1 MQSLR
6 VRMARSTAVSGPI
19 HQPDRS
25 PWLAVALLS
34 AAALGYEILLTRLFA
49 IVYWDHLAHMVISLA
64 LLGYGASGTF
74 LALAGKRLKPHFAA
88 AFIVHVALFAVLAPW
103 CFALAQS
110 LPFNPL
116 ELAWEP
122 ANWWWFGAIFLLL
135 SLPFLVAANAIA
147 LALWQ
152 NPDRI
157 HRVYAADLAGA
168 GGGAIGIVA
177 MLFWLP
183 PGEALRGIVVIALV
197 CTLVAA
203 WQTGQHRR
211 KTLAFAI
218 AGFCTLWLLPSDWM
232 TPRPSS
238 FKALSHALDISGA
251 AVVAEASNPL
261 GQITVVRNDKVPFR
275 LAPGMSL
282 LQGGRTPPQLGLFQD
297 AELAGPVTRQ
307 GANFSNLDYLDALP
321 SALPY
326 HLLSPPKTEQARV
339 FLPRLGTGE
348 GVLQA
353 KHSGLSAIEV
363 AEQDPALR
371 NLLAVELTDWTG
383 DLLDGVKI
391 HPLAPRAFFP
401 DPNGRYDLIQ
411 VLAPG
416 IDSAGLGAL
425 GANYDL
431 TLDAF
436 VHYFEMLAPEGMM
449 AITHPL
455 QAPPRAVPRLIL
467 TAIETLLAADLEPAR
482 HLVVI
487 RAFRTATIVLTQSP
501 ITANQVDLVRKFTE
515 DRGFDLVYLP
525 GQERAEANRFNLLP
539 EPVLFD
545 LTQAMLQDPRHD
557 TLVDYR
563 FRIDPVNDD
572 HPFVYHGIRLSS
584 LKSWWA
590 GTDGAAQME
599 WGYLI
604 LVATL
609 VQATVLS
616 LLLILFPVLMT
627 ADNGRPRSVPRFGV
641 LLYFGAVGLA
651 FLFVEI
657 ALIHA
662 LQRLLHDPMFAVSA
676 VLSSFLIFAGIGS
689 RLAPAC
695 SLSIQRRFK
704 SQTPWPLFIGIAL
717 TASILLAALPWLVG
731 HLAAWPLWS
740 RFGVAMMLVAPLAL
754 LMGMPFPLGLALVT
768 RHVPDRLPLAWAVNG
783 CLSVIAALAAQ
794 VTALAIGFNG
804 TLVIGVLVYLAA
816 AAIMPRMVT
825 RTA

>member
-1 MQSLR
+1 M
-6 VRMARSTAVSGPI
+6 I
-19 HQPDRS
+19 HRPDRS

-74 LALAGKRLKPHFAA
+74 LALAGERLKQHFAA
-88 AFIVHVALFAVLAPW
+88 AFIVHAALFAILAPL

-122 ANWWWFGAIFLLL
+122 ANWLRFGAIFLLL

-157 HRVYAADLAGA
+157 HRIYAADLAGA
-168 GGGAIGIVA
+168 GGGAIAIVVV
-177 MLFWLP
+177 LFWLP
-183 PGEALRGIVVIALV
+183 PDNALRGIAAIGLI

-203 WQTGQHRR
+203 WQTGQHRGMS
-211 KTLAFAI
+211 LII
-218 AGFCTLWLLPSDWM
+218 AMAGLCTLWLLPPDWT

-238 FKALSHALDISGA
+238 FKALSQALDISGA
-251 AVVAEASNPL
+251 EVIAKENNPL
-261 GQITVVRNDKVPFR
+261 GEITVIRNDKVPFR

-282 LQGGRTPPQLGLFQD
+282 IKSERTPPQLGLFHD
-297 AELAGPVTRQ
+297 ADLAGPVTRRETDT
-307 GANFSNLDYLDALP
+307 SKLDYLGVLP
-321 SALPY
+321 SALPF
-326 HLLSPPKTEQARV
+326 HLLPQDNTSEFRL

-353 KHSGLSAIEV
+353 RHFGLSSIDV

-371 NLLAVELTDWTG
+371 HLLADELADWTG

-391 HPLAPRAFFP
+391 HPLAPRAFHTGP
-401 DPNGRYDLIQ
+401 EIHYDLVQ
-411 VLAPG
+411 LLAPG

-436 VHYFEMLAPEGMM
+436 RHYFEMLAPEGML

-455 QAPPRAVPRLIL
+455 QTPPRAIPRLIL
-467 TAIETLLAADLEPAR
+467 TAIEALIGAQLEPAQ

-487 RAFRTATIVLTQSP
+487 RAFRTATIILARSPVTADQSHR
-501 ITANQVDLVRKFTE
+501 IRRFSE

-525 GQERAEANRFNLLP
+525 GLERSETNRFNLLP

-545 LTQAMLQDPRHD
+545 LTQSMLVDPRHQ
-557 TLVDYR
+557 TVMDYR
-563 FRIDPVNDD
+563 YRIVPARDD
-572 HPFVYHGIRLSS
+572 KPFVYHGIRFSS
-584 LKSWWA
+584 IKAWWSE
-590 GTDGAAQME
+590 TGAAAQLE

-604 LVATL
+604 LVVTL
-609 VQATVLS
+609 FQAAVLS
-616 LLLILFPVLMT
+616 LLLILLPVV
-627 ADNGRPRSVPRFGV
+627 ARAGFEPPQSVTR
-641 LLYFGAVGLA
+641 LAILTYFGAVGLA

-662 LQRLLHDPMFAVSA
+662 IQQLLHDPLFAVSA
-676 VLSSFLIFAGIGS
+676 VLASFLVFAGTGS
-689 RLAPAC
+689 RLAPAFSGSIVKRFQC
-695 SLSIQRRFK
+695 S
-704 SQTPWPLFIGIAL
+704 TPWPLFIAIAL
-717 TASILLAALPWLVG
+717 TAFMMLAALPWMVT
-731 HLAAWPLWS
+731 HFADWPLWS
-740 RFGVAMMLVAPLAL
+740 RFAIAIAFVAPLAL

-768 RHVPDRLPLAWAVNG
+768 RHEPNRLPLAWAVNG

-794 VTALAIGFNG
+794 MTALTVGFDG
-804 TLVIGVLVYLAA
+804 TVIVGVLIYLAA
-816 AAIMPRMVT
+816 ALALPRLAP
-825 RTA
+825 RSR